1 MKALLE
7 QKYEEAAKLFAH
19 AVEKDGDDYSAQF
32 HLGLSLSLL
41 NRDAEA
47 MARNSCRSESTDGLQ
62 PCINKWEAERNL
74 WADSKFNRVG
84 GYREVGRNSRI
95 DLKDTTG

>member
-1 MKALLE
+1 MADDE
-7 QKYEEAAKLFAH
+7 VNDGGEVTVRAVAGDPAA
-19 AVEKDGDDYSAQF
+19 DGMTAQF

-74 WADSKFNRVG
+74 LADSKFNRVG